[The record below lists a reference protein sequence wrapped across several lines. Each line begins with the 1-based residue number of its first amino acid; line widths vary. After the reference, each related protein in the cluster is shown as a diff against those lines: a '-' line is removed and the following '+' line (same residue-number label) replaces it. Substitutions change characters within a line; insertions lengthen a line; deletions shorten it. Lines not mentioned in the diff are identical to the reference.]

1 VIAATVALP
10 WQRPPARRL
19 ERPAGSPPQRP
30 CLKQHPDARLC
41 TGQLVCRAG
50 GRQFYGRRESEPIRY
65 GRQRAATG
73 SFAGELRPEPCDVHQ
88 SVNVHPLT
96 IARSTAWLEPR
107 AALSTGR
114 RGGFSGSERRR
125 ARSVRHTSTAHG
137 RGETGLGPA
146 SPDRARARP
155 RSRPGSGGELIVAP
169 DGAANRSPPSRSR
182 RESTIPAQL
191 VRQQGAR
198 SVEGDT
204 SPSVAGAP
212 PRPLVR
218 RPERAAGAPRSRRD
232 RGFASNLA
240 GREIVAFNAM
250 LGRSIGWVRGSLR
263 LAAQPSG
270 GPRGRP
276 TVR

>member
-1 VIAATVALP
+1 MIAATVALP

-73 SFAGELRPEPCDVHQ
+73 SFAGELRPEPSDVHQ

-137 RGETGLGPA
+137 RGGTGLGPA

-155 RSRPGSGGELIVAP
+155 RSRPSAGGERHRRAGRRSGPVAADSVSAESQRFLRSWSGSNGHGASRAIRRPAWPGHRLDRWSAVPSGPPRAAVAVSQAILPAGRLWHPVLCWGGQSDGSG
-169 DGAANRSPPSRSR
+169 
-182 RESTIPAQL
+182 
-191 VRQQGAR
+191 AR
-198 SVEGDT
+198 
-204 SPSVAGAP
+204 
-212 PRPLVR
+212 
-218 RPERAAGAPRSRRD
+218 
-232 RGFASNLA
+232 
-240 GREIVAFNAM
+240 
-250 LGRSIGWVRGSLR
+250 
-263 LAAQPSG
+263 
-270 GPRGRP
+270 
-276 TVR
+276 